1 VRLPEHVVRSSV
13 CPAEIRA
20 DQNTAREPQLLQM
33 VIDCSEVVVVEFP
46 FESCEETLEAIGLER
61 HGMLWSA
68 FSPTV
73 AFGYAAGWTALSLV
87 TSGGLHAR
95 A

>member
-20 DQNTAREPQLLQM
+20 DQNTAGEPQL
-33 VIDCSEVVVVEFP
+33 S
-46 FESCEETLEAIGLER
+46 
-61 HGMLWSA
+61 
-68 FSPTV
+68 
-73 AFGYAAGWTALSLV
+73 ALSLV
-87 TSGGLHAR
+87 TSGGLRAR